1 MKIKNWK
8 LKIRFHMD
16 IKVTKLPKSSI
27 EMEISVPWDEWKGEI
42 DHAASH
48 LAQEIK
54 VPGFRPGKAPRAML
68 EKRLGKATVLV
79 EGAEHAIDHLYSAAL
94 KQSKVD
100 AIGKPEVRLD
110 EVKDGEPLRFT
121 VTTAVMPDI
130 TIRPWEKKV
139 KAVNES
145 HRKVKH
151 EVKEEEIEKELL
163 GIAESRAKQV
173 TVAREARTGDV
184 VLVDF
189 VVRQGGVPIEGG
201 TSRKHPIVLG
211 KGAFIPGFEEAL
223 LGMKEGEEKT
233 VALTFP
239 EKYHV
244 AMLAGKPADFEVKVL
259 VVQEQQIPEL
269 DDAFAASL
277 GKFEN
282 IEKLRENISEGMRM
296 EKENEVKE
304 KRRIA
309 ILEAILE
316 EAEAE
321 IPEILVEGELRRMIS
336 EFRNQAAMAGM
347 TIDDYLA
354 RGKKTEEDLA
364 KEWRPQAE
372 KRILSGLALDLI
384 VKEKELEAAQEEIEA
399 EMNKVLAYAKSIEK
413 AEKDLDLAAIY
424 NAAQSRLRN
433 EKLFELLENL

>member
-1 MKIKNWK
+1 
-8 LKIRFHMD
+8 MD
-16 IKVTKLPKSSI
+16 IKVKKLPKSSV
-27 EMEISVPWDEWKGEI
+27 EMEISIPWDEWKGEI
-42 DHAASH
+42 DHAAEH

-54 VPGFRPGKAPRAML
+54 VEGFRPGKAPRAML
-68 EKRLGKATVLV
+68 EKRLGKATVLI
-79 EGAEHAIDHLYSAAL
+79 EGAEHAIDHLYPAAL
-94 KQSKVD
+94 EQSKIE

-121 VTTAVMPDI
+121 VTTAVMPEV
-130 TIRPWEKKV
+130 TLRPWEKKV

-145 HRKVKH
+145 HKKAKH
-151 EVKEEEIEKELL
+151 EVKEEDVEKELKS
-163 GIAESRAKQV
+163 IAESRAKQV
-173 TVAREARTGDV
+173 TVAREARDGDV
-184 VLVDF
+184 VEVDF

-201 TSRKHPIVLG
+201 TSKKHPIVLG

-233 VALTFP
+233 VSVTFP
-239 EKYHV
+239 EKYHIE
-244 AMLAGKPADFEVKVL
+244 MLAGKPADFEVKVL
-259 VVQEQQIPEL
+259 VVQERQVPEL

-282 IEKLRENISEGMRM
+282 IGKLRENVTEGMRM
-296 EKENEVKE
+296 EKENEAKE

-309 ILEAILE
+309 ILEAIVE
-316 EAEAE
+316 ETEAEL
-321 IPEILVEGELRRMIS
+321 PEMLVESELRRMIS
-336 EFRNQAAMAGM
+336 EFGNQAAMAGM
-347 TIDDYLA
+347 TLEDYLA
-354 RGKKTEEDLA
+354 RGKKTEADLA

-372 KRILSGLALDLI
+372 KRLLSGLALEAI
-384 VKEKELEAAQEEIEA
+384 VKEKEVEAAQEEIEA
-399 EMNKVLAYAKSIEK
+399 EMNKVLAYAKSVEK

>member
-1 MKIKNWK
+1 
-8 LKIRFHMD
+8 MD
-16 IKVTKLPKSSI
+16 IKVKKLPKSRV
-27 EMEISVPWDEWKGEI
+27 EMEVSIPWDEWKGEI
-42 DHAASH
+42 DHAVDH
-48 LAQEIK
+48 LSAEIK
-54 VPGFRPGKAPRAML
+54 VEGFRPGKAPRAML
-68 EKRLGKATVLV
+68 EKRLGKATVLI
-79 EGAEHAIDHLYSAAL
+79 EGAEHAIDHLYPAAL
-94 KQSKVD
+94 EQSKVD

-130 TIRPWEKKV
+130 ALRPWEKKV
-139 KAVNES
+139 KSVNEA

-151 EVKEEEIEKELL
+151 EVSPEDIEKELKS
-163 GIAESRAKQV
+163 IAESRAKQV
-173 TVAREARTGDV
+173 TVMREARNGDV

-201 TSRKHPIVLG
+201 TSKKHPVVLG
-211 KGAFIPGFEEAL
+211 KNAFIPGFEEAL
-223 LGMKEGEEKT
+223 LGMQEGEEKT
-233 VALTFP
+233 ISLTFP
-239 EKYHV
+239 EKYHI

-269 DDAFAASL
+269 DDTFATSL
-277 GKFEN
+277 GKFEG
-282 IEKLRENISEGMRM
+282 IEELRKNISEGMRM
-296 EKENEVKE
+296 EKENEAKE

-321 IPEILVEGELRRMIS
+321 IPEMLVESELRRMIS
-336 EFRNQAAMAGM
+336 EFGNQAAMAGM
-347 TIDDYLA
+347 TLEDYLA
-354 RGKKTEEDLA
+354 RGKKTEDDLA

-372 KRILSGLALDLI
+372 KRILSGLVLDRI

-433 EKLFELLENL
+433 EKLFELLESL